1 MALIQHSPLHGQY
14 VTSVIY
20 EAKRNQNIT
29 LKSYK
34 KRRRPIWDLNPWPSD
49 QKSDALPTEL
59 TGQLLNSSTVR
70 KASITWTVA
79 KRDFFLKQK

>member
-14 VTSVIY
+14 DTSVIY

-34 KRRRPIWDLNPWPSD
+34 KGRRPIWDLNPWPSD
-49 QKSDALPTEL
+49 
-59 TGQLLNSSTVR
+59 
-70 KASITWTVA
+70 
-79 KRDFFLKQK
+79 